1 MVGDIAGF
9 EDLGEEDPVAG
20 AVAVL
25 FGYDWVLKFFG
36 LAATEWVTSGS
47 EIGSC
52 WWWRWKEWCNVIIR
66 ISVDSVVVRI
76 SVDSVIV
83 RITIDSVIHSVV
95 VRVTINSIIHSV
107 VVRVTINSII
117 VRITVNSI
125 IIRIAVS
132 PVVIRVTVGSIII
145 SPINSN

>member
-1 MVGDIAGF
+1 MRQVNVFVSVTMVGDIAGF

-25 FGYDWVLKFFG
+25 FGDDWVLEFFG

-76 SVDSVIV
+76 SVDSVVV
-83 RITIDSVIHSVV
+83 RISVDSV
-95 VRVTINSIIHSV
+95 
-107 VVRVTINSII
+107 I